1 MPEPVKLKHVST
13 NENVNEEVLSSA
25 SPGKGEL
32 RSSEAALIK
41 KTTERAG

>member
-13 NENVNEEVLSSA
+13 KENVNEVWSSA
-25 SPGKGEL
+25 SPQKREL
-32 RSSEAALIK
+32 RSPEAALTK